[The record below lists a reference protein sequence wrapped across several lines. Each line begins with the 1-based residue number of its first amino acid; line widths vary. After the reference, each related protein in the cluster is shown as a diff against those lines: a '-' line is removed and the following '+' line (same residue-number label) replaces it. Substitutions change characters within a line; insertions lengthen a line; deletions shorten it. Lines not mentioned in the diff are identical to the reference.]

1 MTLGWRWPAIAFA
14 LEGTIRRGLGA
25 NTKPTA
31 FAPARTAALA
41 SSRRVMPQI
50 LTKVDPLKLRSPVEL
65 VDFKLRSPVE
75 LRDFKLRSPVELR
88 DLKLRSPVELVDFK
102 LRSPVELRGVPSF
115 SVAVVP

>member
-1 MTLGWRWPAIAFA
+1 MRSTWSTVASTKTPMLMTLGWRWPAISFA

-41 SSRRVMPQI
+41 SPRRVMPQI
-50 LTKVDPLKLRSPVEL
+50 LTKVDPLKLRAPVELVDFKLRSPVEL

-75 LRDFKLRSPVELR
+75 LRD
-88 DLKLRSPVELVDFK
+88 
-102 LRSPVELRGVPSF
+102 VPSF
-115 SVAVVP
+115 SVAVAP